1 MRSAS
6 RARKATS
13 SGVNS
18 SGRNNQPSRLKNS
31 ICCSVSFM
39 TLSSLLCCHSGMT
52 APQLRRLKLRAPG
65 CVGLDPCR
73 RELGRER
80 VDRAAHF
87 IELADTFRI
96 ELDDFK
102 AATAALGDQAL
113 PVQQMQRMGNR
124 LARHPEFFGEFV
136 LPNAM
141 PWRQR
146 AVGDRLQNTR
156 VDLIDQVRKRIQ
168 RDHVDRPL
176 EYGIPYS
183 LGQSSSRV
191 KPGDAKRV

>member
-1 MRSAS
+1 MRPLRRDHFLDHGIAGEAVD
-6 RARKATS
+6 RAVKVDVER
-13 SGVNS
+13 
-18 SGRNNQPSRLKNS
+18 NQPRQRRFP
-31 ICCSVSFM
+31 VDR
-39 TLSSLLCCHSGMT
+39 
-52 APQLRRLKLRAPG
+52 APGAQRRLKLRAPG